1 MSAAKTFLMLCI
13 ISYSMNQGNTYCN
26 NLKKFYSIEYSAIQS
41 IILTFFF
48 FTSIVLAFS
57 ISCYQ
62 CDSRYNPECDS
73 YSKKENF
80 AFHCSIYAKSS
91 ASLLNTTLL
100 SLQTNIA
107 GRRGINP
114 FNECLTLTG
123 TWQGSKRIIRSCSS
137 TAVPN
142 DVFENLAKALEI
154 TIESINRCQS
164 DLCNFSSNLN
174 IL

>member
-13 ISYSMNQGNTYCN
+13 ISYSMNQ
-26 NLKKFYSIEYSAIQS
+26 
-41 IILTFFF
+41 
-48 FTSIVLAFS
+48 AFS